1 MTEVWC
7 ETLSCKNERFIFVG
21 DFNININE
29 DSFYCNKFK
38 NLITIFGFE
47 QIVKDCT
54 RCVQESSTLI
64 DLVITNCNNVKC
76 VVHDIPK
83 ITDHSIITIDMISHS
98 QNNNNNK
105 IVFRNFSEAKIDNIC
120 SELIQQ
126 DWPLNSS
133 NVDEIYDSIVNK
145 CEHIV
150 NVISPIQNITNKNNN
165 LPWYDMEVKIKSK
178 ERDIAYKKFK
188 KCNTIEKQNLW
199 SNFKIKRN
207 EVVNLLKLK
216 KNLYFEQKIDAYSGN
231 SKLMWKTLKSLIKP
245 KQAQFIA
252 NNIHFELHNS
262 VIISNTNVEIAANF
276 NKYFIASIV
285 EIIESIPGTHQWSP
299 SNNIAIQCNFN
310 NFSLLTLSELKSII
324 FSLDNK
330 ISNLILNSKILKS
343 IFQVIGHVILHFV
356 NISLS
361 KGQFPER
368 LKTSIIVPVAKIENS
383 NLACNFRPINTLPP
397 LEKVLELAVYHQ
409 LVAYFN
415 NNNIIIGNQSGFR
428 AKHSCETALQLTIAN
443 WNNDIDNNAYVVAVF
458 LDFKRAFETIDRNIL
473 IEKLKMYGV
482 GGSVLEWIK
491 TYLSNRSQCT
501 KVNNVT
507 SNCLQINTGVPQGSV
522 LGPLL
527 FIIYL
532 NDINLAI
539 NCDFINLFADDTLIS
554 ITDTNVNAAVDKM
567 NTELDKLSQYLNN
580 NKLKLNINK
589 TKAMICTKKYNYTK
603 LNINNINIFFNNN
616 KLELVTEIKYLGF
629 IISNDLSL
637 KSHFTYIQKKIS
649 KKLFFFSRVSQFVSM
664 ATSITIYKSIIQPH
678 FDYCASILNFL
689 DNNSIEVFQKLQ
701 NRGMRVIL
709 RCNRYTPIRTMLNVL
724 DWLSVKQRLRYFTL
738 IFIYKILHNLLPSY
752 FNKYVVFN
760 NHIHNY
766 LTRSNDQLHI
776 ERKNCSKHMHVLF
789 YDGFREYNML
799 PNIIKECTGLNV
811 FKNHILQYLK
821 GD

>member
-1 MTEVWC
+1 
-7 ETLSCKNERFIFVG
+7 
-21 DFNININE
+21 
-29 DSFYCNKFK
+29 
-38 NLITIFGFE
+38 
-47 QIVKDCT
+47 
-54 RCVQESSTLI
+54 
-64 DLVITNCNNVKC
+64 
-76 VVHDIPK
+76 
-83 ITDHSIITIDMISHS
+83 
-98 QNNNNNK
+98 
-105 IVFRNFSEAKIDNIC
+105 
-120 SELIQQ
+120 
-126 DWPLNSS
+126 
-133 NVDEIYDSIVNK
+133 
-145 CEHIV
+145 
-150 NVISPIQNITNKNNN
+150 
-165 LPWYDMEVKIKSK
+165 
-178 ERDIAYKKFK
+178 
-188 KCNTIEKQNLW
+188 
-199 SNFKIKRN
+199 
-207 EVVNLLKLK
+207 
-216 KNLYFEQKIDAYSGN
+216 
-231 SKLMWKTLKSLIKP
+231 MWKTLKSLIKP

-811 FKNHILQYLK
+811 FKNHLLQYLK